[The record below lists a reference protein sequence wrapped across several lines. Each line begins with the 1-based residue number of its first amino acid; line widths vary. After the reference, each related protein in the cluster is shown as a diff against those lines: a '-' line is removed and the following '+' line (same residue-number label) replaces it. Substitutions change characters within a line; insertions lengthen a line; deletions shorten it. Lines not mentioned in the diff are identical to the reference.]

1 MAREAWLRRVGA
13 SAIFFSAAATFC
25 GQRCACAADSDAA
38 SEGSSCPDVD
48 AVWANVVKLVT
59 RAAPLLLAA
68 KSRVSIVD
76 LGDRYRV
83 SVTAERG
90 LLERVYQDPA
100 RECDKRTRFAAEFI
114 VLALLPPVIADP
126 TAGPDAPPVT
136 IEETTP
142 PPPSP
147 EPTAPSAQSPASI
160 PAPSPPPRD
169 PSPVASDGPG
179 AASAPGGSVGVAPP
193 IVGIELSAMGQA
205 SAPVLGARGLFSWGG
220 ELRLRVG
227 RGTWAAVAAIGY
239 LPQIDFTQ
247 NDLRLGMTRV
257 PIVVGMRAQ
266 KSLRYV
272 NLGGDLAAAL
282 DAERYEGLSPHSP
295 ETTWRVT
302 PGVEA
307 NVIVSSHALVGFAPF
322 VTLKCALFPF
332 VQSLAIAPEG
342 DEAKTP
348 SLWIGAGVG
357 ALFEL

>member
-13 SAIFFSAAATFC
+13 FAIFFAAAATFC
-25 GQRCACAADSDAA
+25 GQRGARAADSDAA
-38 SEGSSCPDVD
+38 SEGSNCPDAD
-48 AVWANVVKLVT
+48 AVWANVVKLVPS
-59 RAAPLLLAA
+59 AAPLLLAA
-68 KSRVSIVD
+68 RPRVTIVD

-90 LLERVYQDPA
+90 LLERVYQDAA

-114 VLALLPPVIADP
+114 VLALLPPVITDP
-126 TAGPDAPPVT
+126 TAGPGTPP
-136 IEETTP
+136 IAIETTP
-142 PPPSP
+142 PAPSP
-147 EPTAPSAQSPASI
+147 ESTAPTAPPPAPI
-160 PAPSPPPRD
+160 PAPAPPPSA
-169 PSPVASDGPG
+169 PGPVASDGAG
-179 AASAPGGSVGVAPP
+179 AASAPRGSVGVAPA
-193 IVGIELSAMGQA
+193 IVRIELSAMGQA
-205 SAPVLGARGLFSWGG
+205 SAPVLGALGLLSWGG

-257 PIVVGMRAQ
+257 PIMVGMRAQ

-272 NLGGDLAAAL
+272 NLGGDLAAAV

-342 DEAKTP
+342 DQAKTP
-348 SLWIGAGVG
+348 SLWIGAGLG